1 MLDINME
8 FRKGILF
15 IRLNGA
21 LIKDTVPTLEKEV
34 TSLIKENGIRNV
46 VFNMENLLSIDMNG
60 ISSLYSNFEL
70 CRNNHGTSILCSL
83 ENQFVSLKIRNSRL
97 SRYMSEASDELTA
110 IHMINV

>member
-70 CRNNHGTSILCSL
+70 CKNNHGTSILCSL
-83 ENQFVSLKIRNSRL
+83 ENRLVSVKIRNSR
-97 SRYMSEASDELTA
+97 SEEHTSELQS
-110 IHMINV
+110 H